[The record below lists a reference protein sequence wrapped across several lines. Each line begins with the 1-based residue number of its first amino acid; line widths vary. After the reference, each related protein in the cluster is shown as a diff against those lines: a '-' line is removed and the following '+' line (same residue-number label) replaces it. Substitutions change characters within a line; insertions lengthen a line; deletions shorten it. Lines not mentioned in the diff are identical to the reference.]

1 MVERNSDQ
9 LFSCKFCSEET
20 KQNVC
25 IANCIGCKNLFC
37 FVHLIQHRQ
46 ELTNEFDQLIK
57 QYTDMTEKLFN
68 QLKINQHLEYIDK
81 WEYEIIELIHQHT
94 KDVKEKILCIFNVCQ
109 SELKRR
115 HKNLG
120 KELNEKR
127 DLNALAESDLKELSQ
142 QMEQL
147 DKDVQNINKVLNQIS
162 INELNQIVNKYNESA
177 KPTGKRFHFYKNIFM
192 NIVFFFYCHE
202 EKLIKWNYLRE
213 IRLDSTYGHM
223 AANNQQ
229 IFLGWKNR
237 IVIYNIDGTQC
248 DETRLESVEKY
259 DYSILITLIIKNQ
272 LDENICCIRTNEQN
286 LAVLIQNHKTHTWR
300 LDLFNIYPFQCIQ
313 IGTSFDYFNQ
323 PNLGLFMPLHNKIYL
338 FMNWETKLMRM
349 IDSNGSNQ
357 IIDYNAFN
365 ACLLG
370 TENKLI
376 VNCMTHLKIYEF

>member
-259 DYSILITLIIKNQ
+259 GELCDLIL
-272 LDENICCIRTNEQN
+272 
-286 LAVLIQNHKTHTWR
+286 
-300 LDLFNIYPFQCIQ
+300 Y
-313 IGTSFDYFNQ
+313 
-323 PNLGLFMPLHNKIYL
+323 
-338 FMNWETKLMRM
+338 
-349 IDSNGSNQ
+349 
-357 IIDYNAFN
+357 
-365 ACLLG
+365 
-370 TENKLI
+370 
-376 VNCMTHLKIYEF
+376 